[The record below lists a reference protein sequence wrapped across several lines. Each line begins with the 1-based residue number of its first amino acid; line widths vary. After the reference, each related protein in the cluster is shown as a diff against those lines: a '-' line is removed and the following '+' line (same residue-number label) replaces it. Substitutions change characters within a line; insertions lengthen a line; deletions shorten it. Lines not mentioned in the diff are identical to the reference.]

1 MDTSPGLHR
10 LHSVG
15 GVENLEQVTTPRLR
29 PIRKRKPETEKMK
42 TETEVNKYVSD
53 LNRYGADLTAEAL
66 LGLMRADVNI
76 VFTRH
81 GMDTPQS
88 QSYRALRL
96 LEEIKAEI
104 KTMVTAKHPL
114 DDDLKQLFRD
124 RDMLK
129 DFLAVHR
136 TVWIL
141 EGRPV

>member
-1 MDTSPGLHR
+1 
-10 LHSVG
+10 
-15 GVENLEQVTTPRLR
+15 
-29 PIRKRKPETEKMK
+29 MK
-42 TETEVNKYVSD
+42 AEAEIEVNKYVSD

-66 LGLMRADVNI
+66 LGLMRVDVEK
-76 VFTRH
+76 VFIRH
-81 GMDTPQS
+81 GMDQHPS
-88 QSYRALRL
+88 KSYRALRL

-104 KTMVTAKHPL
+104 TTMVTSKHPL